1 MQQPNKSIP
10 IIDHLTRT
18 IDRRKRSRIENTSQ
32 GGEKA
37 LRQHIARGKSA
48 SRCHRSPNVSP
59 PCLDAQEAD
68 SGPAAA
74 RTSSSPVRPSPRA
87 QCSDQA
93 VDIQDILPLRP
104 LKCYRWVVEQAS
116 LSESP
121 HPLHLPPDFPS
132 ALPPHRDIDARP
144 HSPRFLQS
152 RTFLNGTPSHLT
164 TPFRGFR
171 ASRKFARPQ
180 PQPRLAPHI
189 PAPPASAPMPPQ
201 LRAFGGGPGVGAPF
215 HQAGFPSHGQ
225 PQGGPLGN
233 QYLNANAQLNPFTPN
248 NINSF
253 NAAALNGAAGFPDTG
268 FGSQSARMG
277 FAHGPNAAAA
287 ALQQPQQQHG
297 GQVQH
302 NALMDHPTM
311 RTQQS
316 NKGRIREVWK
326 HNLEEEMAVLRDI
339 IDKYPYVAM
348 DTEFPGVVARP
359 MGGFRGKSDYH
370 YQCLRTNVDMLK
382 VIQIG
387 ITLFN
392 EDGETPP
399 ARPGPELGLSPATR
413 RHIGQGPFPYSWQFN
428 FKFSLKDDMYNEKSI
443 ESLQQA
449 GIDFNLLERDG
460 IDPHQFASLL
470 IPSGLV
476 CFDNVRWISFHGGYD
491 FGYLT
496 KLLICTPLP
505 NDEVDFDHKMKL
517 YFPKTYDV
525 KHLMKHAIRL
535 HNSGMLTPSD
545 PGTAEILQKFEH
557 KSGLENI
564 AETLKIKRIGSA
576 HQAGSDSLLTGKV
589 FFQMRDRIFN
599 GEIPDDHLGKVWGL
613 GIPDIGLPMSMMG
626 QGGDQNG
633 GQNGNTPSTPNTGTA
648 HLATTPAQNHNTNG
662 LPNMGPMTP
671 GGGGGVFGN
680 FAFGG
685 NGR

>member
-1 MQQPNKSIP
+1 
-10 IIDHLTRT
+10 
-18 IDRRKRSRIENTSQ
+18 
-32 GGEKA
+32 
-37 LRQHIARGKSA
+37 
-48 SRCHRSPNVSP
+48 
-59 PCLDAQEAD
+59 
-68 SGPAAA
+68 
-74 RTSSSPVRPSPRA
+74 
-87 QCSDQA
+87 
-93 VDIQDILPLRP
+93 
-104 LKCYRWVVEQAS
+104 
-116 LSESP
+116 
-121 HPLHLPPDFPS
+121 
-132 ALPPHRDIDARP
+132 
-144 HSPRFLQS
+144 
-152 RTFLNGTPSHLT
+152 
-164 TPFRGFR
+164 
-171 ASRKFARPQ
+171 
-180 PQPRLAPHI
+180 
-189 PAPPASAPMPPQ
+189 MPPQ

-287 ALQQPQQQHG
+287 ALQQPQQQQHG

-311 RTQQS
+311 RSQQS

-348 DTEFPGVVARP
+348 DAEFPGVVARP